1 MTITQLSSSSS
12 LTQELTLANA
22 SLPKLASLPVWR
34 FSMTSPRAAMT
45 RWHSAFF
52 TSSGAT
58 RRSSAMLFI
67 TLGFWICVSSL
78 PEENSTLPWAG
89 GGRKHKNYNHIKSTF
104 MVYTCI
110 GKIWFWNKYSGKIGI
125 ITLIHSKILYCTWF
139 THNSPSAILQPQF
152 SILHLLAPVW
162 IQVFGKLVDKLCSL
176 TCLQE
181 RLRSYYN
188 IQYCTIFDIISL
200 IWIYCAWV

>member
-1 MTITQLSSSSS
+1 MMILQLSNTST

-89 GGRKHKNYNHIKSTF
+89 GGRKNKNYNHIKSTF
-104 MVYTCI
+104 MIYTCI
-110 GKIWFWNKYSGKIGI
+110 GKLWFWNKYLGKLGI
-125 ITLIHSKILYCTWF
+125 TTLILSKILDSHITHQVQYCS
-139 THNSPSAILQPQF
+139 HNSPYCIY
-152 SILHLLAPVW
+152 LLLCESKCSESLLTSFVVW
-162 IQVFGKLVDKLCSL
+162 LVCKKG
-176 TCLQE
+176 
-181 RLRSYYN
+181 
-188 IQYCTIFDIISL
+188 
-200 IWIYCAWV
+200 